1 MMLKRNSSKMPSLRH
16 THQCLQS
23 TKGSNA
29 EPRWRLL
36 PKVHHGL
43 FAFLILLAP
52 ASVFAESTEPTVPT
66 ATPAPIDPLGEL
78 VEKAIA
84 TTSNRFLD
92 AKVHTPWQIVHGL
105 LALRQD
111 YVINNGGTPVNAI
124 EWISNG
130 ASFHGAPW
138 FEATTH
144 GGRAHP
150 YNGTPYEFEGHVN
163 QFLAVLSMCDL
174 PLDHEFK
181 AADGKT
187 VTMQQM
193 VDHAKMAVS
202 SHVEITWTLWFLT
215 HYVDQDEEWLNE
227 NNEPWSMERLVRMQ
241 VKDSPYDSPCGG
253 THGMFAL
260 AYARNAYLKKHGQLR
275 GAWLEA
281 DQKLQRYLMSSQ
293 RMQNRDGSF
302 ATDWFKSTG
311 YSDDFND
318 RIKYSGH
325 MLEWILVAQPKSR
338 LQDRWIRTGI
348 QTLCYDLIRNA
359 REPADC
365 GPLYHALHALVLY
378 REQTNPDSHPL
389 MQPSVARAIKENAT
403 PGPLTLSDKPSDE
416 AVPAPFKP
424 NPTIATPT
432 KTIQQ
437 PVKMATQ
444 PEGFRSRRRRARRR
458 TSSIETP
465 QQLRELGAGKRP
477 LMPILKNAGQ
487 GEVASATTSES

>member
-1 MMLKRNSSKMPSLRH
+1 MNHSCQCRFQWATRRFAK
-16 THQCLQS
+16 HQGNGRFCL
-23 TKGSNA
+23 A
-29 EPRWRLL
+29 ALL
-36 PKVHHGL
+36 L
-43 FAFLILLAP
+43 FLIP
-52 ASVFAESTEPTVPT
+52 VSVMAESRTTDRS
-66 ATPAPIDPLGEL
+66 AAAPVVVDPLNEL
-78 VEKAIA
+78 VDEAIA
-84 TTSNRFLD
+84 TTSHRFLD

-105 LALRQD
+105 LALRGN
-111 YVINNGGTPVNAI
+111 YVIKNGGEPVNAI
-124 EWISNG
+124 DWISNG
-130 ASFHGAPW
+130 ANFQGAPW
-138 FEATTH
+138 FEATKY

-227 NNEPWSMERLVRMQ
+227 KNEPWSMERLVRMQ

-281 DQKLQRYLMSSQ
+281 DQKLQRYLMSAQ

-311 YSDDFND
+311 YSTDFNE
-318 RIKYSGH
+318 RIQYSGH

-338 LQDRWIRTGI
+338 LHDRWIRAGI
-348 QTLCYDLIRNA
+348 QTLCQDLIKNA

-378 REQTNPDSHPL
+378 REQMNPNTNRL
-389 MQPSVARAIKENAT
+389 EEPSVVQAPHGKTTTA
-403 PGPLTLSDKPSDE
+403 GPLTLSHKPSAE
-416 AVPAPFKP
+416 AVPKP
-424 NPTIATPT
+424 KKAVRE
-432 KTIQQ
+432 

-444 PEGFRSRRRRARRR
+444 PRELRIRRRRLRRR
-458 TSSIETP
+458 TSATELPQTP
-465 QQLRELGAGKRP
+465 TPTDIKKKTFSDKKRP
-477 LMPILKNAGQ
+477 LMPILKKAGA
-487 GEVASATTSES
+487 GEVASSVSTEVTRKK